1 MVVLSFS
8 WSTWMQLKTWHKLKE
23 YVYRR
28 SSWGARNNCFV
39 ELNSFV
45 MCTNTVSG
53 LIENPNQPT
62 TTATPTPTSL
72 PTSDS
77 KPLDSGEEEE
87 EQLVVHLQPQPSEE
101 DNSLSLGLWK
111 RTVSRGQFCTI
122 SVISPKPATSTLK
135 VYLTAWDQEI
145 LDQLWHSPCLVS
157 QDARSHFSKRE

>member
-1 MVVLSFS
+1 M
-8 WSTWMQLKTWHKLKE
+8 
-23 YVYRR
+23 
-28 SSWGARNNCFV
+28 

-62 TTATPTPTSL
+62 TTVTPTLTSL

-87 EQLVVHLQPQPSEE
+87 EQLVVHLQPQPSEVEE

-111 RTVSRGQFCTI
+111 N
-122 SVISPKPATSTLK
+122 
-135 VYLTAWDQEI
+135 
-145 LDQLWHSPCLVS
+145 
-157 QDARSHFSKRE
+157 

>member
-1 MVVLSFS
+1 MNAIENL
-8 WSTWMQLKTWHKLKE
+8 WHELKE

-101 DNSLSLGLWK
+101 DNSLSLGL
-111 RTVSRGQFCTI
+111 
-122 SVISPKPATSTLK
+122 
-135 VYLTAWDQEI
+135 
-145 LDQLWHSPCLVS
+145 
-157 QDARSHFSKRE
+157 